1 MAGSTAFGEG
11 NADARDAHRRTM
23 SQALAAYIAN
33 ERLENID
40 RAARDKIKWIIVH
53 HVGLSFR
60 GLRGGEAD
68 AMRAVAVARE
78 LGDGLGTSTII
89 GQSFRAPLV
98 EAAAANC
105 QLMRSYSQDDVLLK
119 TGVHPA
125 LVTLPVALGIAERHR
140 LGGADLMTALAV
152 GYEMLGKFAQW
163 TWALAVPRRATMPFG
178 PFGCMATAARLL
190 GFGEERTT
198 VALAYAAHNAMGL
211 AEHDFGPIS
220 HYYSMVCRNGIAGAY
235 YTKAGAWGSETV
247 LEGRFGFIDAF
258 LGGQPMDIDAVVS
271 SMGSNYAVLDI
282 TEKRYPGTGLNQ
294 VPIEQ
299 MRALLREHRLGPADI
314 ARIHVSLP
322 RERENFEAGH
332 GTGPFLPGTAPSSI
346 AYHFAMLILDGD
358 LDPARY
364 SQVTNP
370 AILALVARTRF
381 AFVPDK
387 AIRYSRVEIE
397 TTDGRRLVEEGD
409 FFAFEPYTLEQI
421 MRRDAAAA
429 IPDAAIDRFLE
440 MVDRLEEL
448 DDVGRLMACLRPQ
461 G

>member
-1 MAGSTAFGEG
+1 MT
-11 NADARDAHRRTM
+11 
-23 SQALAAYIAN
+23 QALAAYIAG
-33 ERLENID
+33 ERIENID
-40 RAARDKIKWIIVH
+40 RDARDKIKWIIAH

-60 GLRGGEAD
+60 GLRGREAD
-68 AMRAVAVARE
+68 AMRALAVARE
-78 LGDGLGTSTII
+78 LGEGLGTSTII
-89 GQSFRAPLV
+89 GQPFQTSLI
-98 EAAAANC
+98 EAAAANS

-125 LVTLPVALGIAERHR
+125 LVTLPVALGIAERHH
-140 LGGADLMTALAV
+140 LGGAQLMTALAV

-178 PFGCMATAARLL
+178 PFGCMATAASLF
-190 GFGEERTT
+190 GFSEERTT
-198 VALAYAAHNAMGL
+198 VALAYAAHTAMGL

-220 HYYSMVCRNGIAGAY
+220 HYYPMVCRNGIASAY

-247 LEGRFGFIDAF
+247 LEGRFGFIEAF
-258 LGGQPMDIDAVVS
+258 LGGKPMDIAAVVA
-271 SMGSNYAVLDI
+271 SMGSHFSVLEV

-299 MRALLREHRLGPADI
+299 ARALLREHRLGAGDI
-314 ARIHVSLP
+314 ADIHVSLP

-332 GTGPFLPGTAPSSI
+332 GTGPFVPGTAPSSI
-346 AYHFAMLILDGD
+346 AYHVAMLILDGD

-370 AILALVARTRF
+370 AILELVARMRF

-387 AIRYSRVEIE
+387 AIRYSRVEIR
-397 TTDGRRLVEEGD
+397 TTDGRTLVKEGD
-409 FFAFEPYTLEQI
+409 FFAFEPCTPEQI
-421 MRRDAAAA
+421 MRRDAAGV

-440 MVDRLEEL
+440 MIQRLEDLE
-448 DDVGRLMACLRPQ
+448 DVGKLMACLRPDP
-461 G
+461 

>member
-1 MAGSTAFGEG
+1 MTNLGAVERVEG
-11 NADARDAHRRTM
+11 RAIGARRLTM
-23 SQALAAYIAN
+23 TQALAGYIAN
-33 ERLENID
+33 ERIENID
-40 RAARDKIKWIIVH
+40 RAARDKIKWIIAH

-68 AMRAVAVARE
+68 AMRALAVARE
-78 LGDGLGTSTII
+78 LGEGLGTSTII
-89 GQSFRAPLV
+89 GQGFRTSLI
-98 EAAAANC
+98 EAAAANS

-140 LGGADLMTALAV
+140 LDGASLMTALAV

-163 TWALAVPRRATMPFG
+163 TWALEVPRRATMPFG

-190 GFGEERTT
+190 GFNDERTT

-220 HYYSMVCRNGIAGAY
+220 HYYPMVCRNGIAAAY

-247 LEGRFGFIDAF
+247 LEGKFGFIEAF
-258 LGGQPMDIDAVVS
+258 LGGKTLDIDAVVS

-299 MRALLREHRLGPADI
+299 ARALFREHRLGAGDI
-314 ARIHVSLP
+314 DGIEVSLP

-332 GTGPFLPGTAPSSI
+332 GTGPFVPGTAPSSI

-364 SQVTNP
+364 TQVENP
-370 AILALVARTRF
+370 AILDLVARVRF
-381 AFVPDK
+381 TFVPDK
-387 AIRYSRVEIE
+387 AIRYSRVEIR
-397 TTDGRRLVEEGD
+397 TTDGRRLVKEGD
-409 FFAFEPYTLEQI
+409 FFAFEPRTPEQI
-421 MRRDAAAA
+421 MRRDAAGA
-429 IPDAAIDRFLE
+429 IPDSAIERFLE
-440 MVDRLEEL
+440 MLERLEKL
-448 DDVGRLMACLRPQ
+448 DDVGGLMACLRPNA
-461 G
+461 